1 MVVEKNTAKSKDGK
15 VEIHLDCFD
24 EYIKYRQAATE
35 WKYRAY
41 GLLGI
46 LAIFASILLGFAV
59 AITVG
64 VI

>member
-1 MVVEKNTAKSKDGK
+1 MVVEKNTAKIKDGM
-15 VEIHLDCFD
+15 VEVHLDYFD

-46 LAIFASILLGFAV
+46 IATFAAILLGIAI